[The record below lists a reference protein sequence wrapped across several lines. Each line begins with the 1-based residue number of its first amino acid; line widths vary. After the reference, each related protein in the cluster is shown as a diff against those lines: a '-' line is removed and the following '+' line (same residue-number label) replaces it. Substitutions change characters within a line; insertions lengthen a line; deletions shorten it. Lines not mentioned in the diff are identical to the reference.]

1 MSSGFSFAH
10 AYTTPAPWATD
21 DVERLAG
28 GPQALSEAQHAL
40 GVGSSR
46 RFDPTRCLPE
56 NRMNEEF
63 VSWIESVGCGDIA
76 REVGLIDETGKLP

>member
-1 MSSGFSFAH
+1 MLLGFYLRVRRVGA
-10 AYTTPAPWATD
+10 D
-21 DVERLAG
+21 DVERLDPRRSRGRRKEDERRARS
-28 GPQALSEAQHAL
+28 A
-40 GVGSSR
+40 SS
-46 RFDPTRCLPE
+46 FDPRLSLPE

>member
-1 MSSGFSFAH
+1 M
-10 AYTTPAPWATD
+10 
-21 DVERLAG
+21 
-28 GPQALSEAQHAL
+28 ALSEAQHAL
-40 GVGSSR
+40 GCSSR
-46 RFDPTRCLPE
+46 GFDPRLSLPE

>member
-1 MSSGFSFAH
+1 MRVCRVGA
-10 AYTTPAPWATD
+10 D
-21 DVERLAG
+21 DVERLDPRRAG
-28 GPQALSEAQHAL
+28 SGGRRRGGGREEGTLCL
-40 GVGSSR
+40 LD
-46 RFDPTRCLPE
+46 RFDPRPCLPE